1 MISCQCTVD
10 IHARI
15 THRQTNCLRQV
26 RFRIL
31 IFSAL
36 QEQHTPRR
44 PCIRIIAVHLDGLI
58 RIVHSLQRILLFQR
72 HLRTHQVRIRIT
84 RRDTN
89 QRIQIRTCLRVFLL
103 VHPAQSQVMPQTDI
117 LRIHLQGLAIIL
129 DSPLIILLAD
139 TRNTANL
146 IRIHHKRIAF
156 QRLRT
161 VGLRPLII
169 IQVHLSQSTVK
180 IRFSQIRFRPDYLI
194 EILDREDIIL
204 KIKCIFPDGHNPV
217 RINLRQ
223 GNHREKHTYI

>member
-1 MISCQCTVD
+1 MVSCQCTVD
-10 IHARI
+10 IYTCI
-15 THRQTNCLRQV
+15 TYRQTDCLRQV

-31 IFSAL
+31 ILSAL
-36 QEQHTPRR
+36 QEQHTSRR
-44 PCIRIIAVHLDGLI
+44 PCIRIIAVHLDGLV
-58 RIVHSLQRILLFQR
+58 RIVHGLQRILLLQR

-89 QRIQIRTCLRVFLL
+89 QRIQIRTCLRIFLL
-103 VHPAQSQVMPQTDI
+103 VHPAQSQVMPQADI
-117 LRIHLQGLAIIL
+117 LRVQFQGLPVIL
-129 DSPLIILLAD
+129 DSPLIILLTD
-139 TRNTANL
+139 TGNTTNL
-146 IRIHHKRIAF
+146 ICIHHKRIAF

-161 VGLRPLII
+161 VGFRPLII
-169 IQVHLSQSTVK
+169 IQVHLGQSTVK